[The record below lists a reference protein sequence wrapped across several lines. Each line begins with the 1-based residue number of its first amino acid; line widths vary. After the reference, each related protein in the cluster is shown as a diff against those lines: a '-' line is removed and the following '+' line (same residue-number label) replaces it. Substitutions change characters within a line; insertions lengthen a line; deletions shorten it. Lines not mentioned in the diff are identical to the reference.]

1 MPCRAARWPPN
12 RHENP
17 RGVVGL
23 ASVVSSTVL
32 VGAKPGRMRTRVM
45 VWSARAD
52 HQTSGPPDA
61 LYAAV
66 KALRPLIVD
75 HVSRSKL
82 ISVARSKSS
91 KLRIGRASIPLLANW
106 SAMRVADDTR

>member
-1 MPCRAARWPPN
+1 MPCRAARCPPN

-17 RGVVGL
+17 RGVDGL
-23 ASVVSSTVL
+23 ASVVSKTVV
-32 VGAKPGRMRTRVM
+32 VGAMPGRMRTRVI

-66 KALRPLIVD
+66 KVLRPLMAD
-75 HVSRSKL
+75 HVSHSKL

-91 KLRIGRASIPLLANW
+91 KLRRGQASIPLLAN
-106 SAMRVADDTR
+106 